1 MSFILDA
8 LKKSENERQGQGSL
22 GVADVAVARENPRAP
37 GWIWWLIGLLGINL
51 IVLMVVLLRPA
62 DPGEPPAVE
71 AAADS
76 GETRSAVAASPDVPV
91 TATSVRQAAESGS
104 SVPDTV
110 APELAAVVDRARAER
125 AGDPAADAAD
135 AITPPAVETIM
146 PGAAPSDDA
155 SAPPPAPEP
164 RSMPRNSAPQAT
176 EPLALP
182 TLDELRARGATSLPE
197 LHVDIHVYSERP
209 AERFV
214 YINTRKYREGNELSE
229 GPRVQ
234 TIVEEG
240 VVLQHLGTRF
250 LLPRE

>member
-71 AAADS
+71 AAPAS
-76 GETRSAVAASPDVPV
+76 GETKSAVAASPDVPV

-125 AGDPAADAAD
+125 ASDPAADAAD
-135 AITPPAVETIM
+135 AFTPPA
-146 PGAAPSDDA
+146 GASTMAGAGLSDDA
-155 SAPPPAPEP
+155 PAPEP
-164 RSMPRNSAPQAT
+164 RSMPRNSAPQAA